1 MIKISICLL
10 LLLLLLFPL
19 FWGSAVQYVWQS
31 HKNQKTYGSCALTG
45 WICFMAGFE
54 FMAVMTAVRG
64 WQLQRLVRLT
74 VLWALVLTGAAVPV
88 CFGRG
93 YRRFVRKRLKQ
104 MTAKEN
110 RPLALAFSVAFVCI
124 AGVYALQGFH
134 PENYQSVPQ
143 EVTTILGVGQLCQV
157 NPLTG
162 QAYGP
167 VHVTEKLYQLPALY
181 AVFAG
186 LFGMR
191 TEMLLFGIMPYLC
204 LGGMLLAVM
213 EFSAVFFEKTAM
225 RAVMLPAFVAV
236 ILCGGSAYMN
246 VPYDILHAP
255 YEGAALLGGL
265 WLPYLFASLL
275 RIWKER
281 RSVRI
286 VGVCKE
292 MVQIVFCL
300 TASLLTAGVA
310 KGLLPACMEVALFVV
325 SVGFVS
331 VIQRLAGNDKVRK

>member
-1 MIKISICLL
+1 MKKISIC

-19 FWGSAVQYVWQS
+19 FWGSALQYVWQF
-31 HKNQKTYGSCALTG
+31 HKKQKTYGSCALTG
-45 WICFMAGFE
+45 WLCFLTGFE
-54 FMAVMTAVRG
+54 LLAVMTAVRG

-74 VLWALVLTGAAVPV
+74 VLWALILTGAVV
-88 CFGRG
+88 TLCFGRG
-93 YRRFVRKRLKQ
+93 YQSFVRGRLKQ

-110 RPLALAFSVAFVCI
+110 RPLALAFLVAFVCI
-124 AGVYALQGFH
+124 AGVYVLQGFH

-143 EVTTILGVGQLCQV
+143 EVTTILGVGRLCQV

-162 QAYGP
+162 QAYGA

-191 TEMLLFGIMPYLC
+191 TEMLLFGLMPYLC
-204 LGGMLLAVM
+204 LAGMLLAVM
-213 EFSAVFFEKTAM
+213 EFSNLFFEKTAM
-225 RAVMLPAFVAV
+225 RAVMLPAFAAV

-265 WLPYLFASLL
+265 WLPYLFAILL

-286 VGVCKE
+286 GGACKG
-292 MVQIVFCL
+292 MVQIVSCL
-300 TASLLTAGVA
+300 AVSLLTAGVA

-325 SVGFVS
+325 SAGFVS
-331 VIQRLAGNDKVRK
+331 VIQRRAGNDKVRK